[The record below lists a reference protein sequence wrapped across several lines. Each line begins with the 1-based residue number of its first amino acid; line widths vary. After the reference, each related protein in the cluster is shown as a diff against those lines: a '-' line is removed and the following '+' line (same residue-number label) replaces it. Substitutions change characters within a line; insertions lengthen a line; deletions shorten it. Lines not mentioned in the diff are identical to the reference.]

1 MQAVKVRVLS
11 RLPLLIMKVTV
22 ENKKGLEKD
31 IKVFIDKKTISGY
44 LDAKYEEIRKDVV
57 LKGFRPGKV
66 PTEIL
71 KRQFGKTVYGEVIDK
86 ILKDSTT
93 KVLED
98 NKIKPAGQP
107 KIDLKS
113 FGEGKDLEYTI
124 SVSELPKVEVT
135 SLKNIKVDEYV
146 VKINP
151 KETDKRIEQ
160 IAKTQ
165 NNFKDA
171 DENYAS
177 KNEDLVIF
185 DYKATVDGK
194 DFKGNEGKGTQLVLG
209 KDLFIK
215 GLDKQLIGV
224 KKNDNKKVEVSLPE
238 KFPEKELVNKKAI
251 FECSI
256 TAVKKPEDVK
266 INDEFAKTLGAKDLN
281 NLKELISKQINDE
294 FKNSLDMISKKQIL
308 EHVEKQKLEN
318 LPKNLIEQEVKIL
331 SQGMKEDEL
340 KKNKNS
346 LENQAMKRIKTGL
359 ILNAFGEKNNIKV
372 SQEEVNLEIQ
382 KQFKMM
388 PGQEKMVKEYYEK
401 NPSAIDGI
409 RGSIYEEKIIDQIK
423 IDAKVNKKEITK
435 EEAEKILKEENEK
448 NIKEQEKLAKHTLDH
463 HDHDHKNEKKSK
475 PKKTAPTKNISTKK
489 AKPAVN
495 KSKSIKKVSKK

>member
-1 MQAVKVRVLS
+1 
-11 RLPLLIMKVTV
+11 MKVTV

-44 LDAKYEEIRKDVV
+44 LEAKYEEIRKDVV

-71 KRQFGKTVYGEVIDK
+71 KRQFGKAVYGEVIDK
-86 ILKDSTT
+86 VLKDTTT
-93 KVLED
+93 KALED

-113 FGEGKDLEYTI
+113 FGEGKDLEYII
-124 SVSELPKVEVT
+124 SVTELPKIEIT
-135 SLKNIKVDEYV
+135 SLKNIKVDEYT

-171 DENYAS
+171 DENYTS

-185 DYKATVDGK
+185 NYKATVNGK

-215 GLDKQLIGV
+215 GFDKQLLGV
-224 KKNDNKKVEVSLPE
+224 KKNENKNVEVNLPE
-238 KFPEKELVNKKAI
+238 NFPEKELINKKAI
-251 FECSI
+251 FICTI
-256 TAVKKPEDVK
+256 TAVKKPEEVK

-308 EHVEKQKLEN
+308 EQIEKQKLEN

-331 SQGMKEDEL
+331 SQGMKDGEL
-340 KKNKNS
+340 KKNKNLLAS
-346 LENQAMKRIKTGL
+346 QAIKRIKTGL
-359 ILNAFGEKNNIKV
+359 ILNAYGEKNDIKV

-401 NPSAIDGI
+401 NPSAIDGV
-409 RGSIYEEKIIDQIK
+409 RGSIYEEKIIEQIK
-423 IDAKVNKKEITK
+423 KNAKVNKKQITK

-448 NIKEQEKLAKHTLDH
+448 NIKEQEKLHKHSHSHSHGDDH
-463 HDHDHKNEKKSK
+463 NQDEEKNEEKKAK
-475 PKKTAPTKNISTKK
+475 PEKTTSIKKISSKK
-489 AKPAVN
+489 AKPAQ
-495 KSKSIKKVSKK
+495 KKTKSIKKVSKK